1 MPFEI
6 SGRVHNRVW
15 NQEQLTHKGS
25 YHRLTVPHS
34 SCFVAVLNQFMWF
47 HLGLVNIDRTYE
59 TIRSSR
65 YWDIFVGVKV
75 LVTVVV

>member
-6 SGRVHNRVW
+6 SGRVHNRAW

-25 YHRLTVPHS
+25 YCKISHHRLTVPRS

-47 HLGLVNIDRTYE
+47 HLGLVNIDR
-59 TIRSSR
+59 
-65 YWDIFVGVKV
+65 
-75 LVTVVV
+75 